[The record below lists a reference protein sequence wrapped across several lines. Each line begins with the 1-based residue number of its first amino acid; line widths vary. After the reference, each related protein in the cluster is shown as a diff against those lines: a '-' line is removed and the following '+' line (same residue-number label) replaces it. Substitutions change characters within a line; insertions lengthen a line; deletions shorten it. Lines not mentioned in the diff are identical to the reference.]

1 MKPITKQLAD
11 IITFSRVLL
20 IPLILWLGLA
30 NGQEALPIIV
40 GLMIYNWTADS
51 LDGPLARRNPTP
63 NQSWIGQRDLEIDM
77 LISASV
83 LGYLVLAALLPWPVA
98 TVYILVWLLY
108 FYRKGG
114 SQFTGIIFQ
123 VPIFG
128 WFILMALT
136 ESPQVGLWLLAW
148 VILAIVLTWPKFPKV
163 IVPDLINDLRAVFSR
178 WGSKAE

>member
-20 IPLILWLGLA
+20 IPLILWLGLTR
-30 NGQEALPIIV
+30 GQEAIPIV
-40 GLMIYNWTADS
+40 VVLMIYNWTADS

-83 LGYLVLAALLPWPVA
+83 LGYLVSAALLPWPIA
-98 TVYILVWLLY
+98 AFYILVWLLY
-108 FYRKGG
+108 ISRKSL
-114 SQFTGIIFQ
+114 SQFAGIVFQ
-123 VPIFG
+123 VPIYG
-128 WFILMALT
+128 WLILVALK

-148 VILAIVLTWPKFPKV
+148 VILAIVLTWPKLPKV
-163 IVPDLINDLRAVFSR
+163 ILPDLISDLRGVLKR
-178 WGSKAE
+178 WGGGQP